1 MDERKLM
8 ESISKKLQPAAATVI
23 ALSVVEKGSDKMYA
37 RLGGSLKHSAPEN
50 PWFGRVKIETKY
62 VGLMLG
68 SDYKSHVAGA
78 AVRSGAAS
86 AKKDVDV
93 NSSDRCWH
101 IAENRFFETDKKT
114 HTKFYLKIQCA
125 TDTMQNA
132 PMVSMV
138 ETYIIDGKRYTRKEA
153 EKVLDGYLKP
163 IKPKAPT
170 STQIA
175 AGVDEERAVRYYLPK
190 LVEIV
195 SIEQGD
201 YTYTR

>member
-8 ESISKKLQPAAATVI
+8 ELISKNLQPTAATVI
-23 ALSVVEKGSDKMYA
+23 TRSILEKGTDKMYA
-37 RLGGSLKHSAPEN
+37 RLGGSLKHSVPEN
-50 PWFGRVKIETKY
+50 PWFGHVVVETEY
-62 VGLMLG
+62 IGLMLG
-68 SDYKSHVAGA
+68 SNYKSHVAGA

-86 AKKDVDV
+86 DKKDVEV
-93 NSSDRCWH
+93 NPSDKCWH
-101 IAENRFFETDKKT
+101 VFENRFFETDKKT

-170 STQIA
+170 KTQIT

-195 SIEQGD
+195 SIKQGD
-201 YTYTR
+201 YIYTR